1 MTCGIQ
7 KVSEGCRTLE
17 AKVTGSINVDINI
30 SISSTPSRAG
40 ALARMSGGRLPK
52 RIMSGNLDGAVRRGR
67 GEEEKKWT
75 DCLQSDVR
83 GFGIAG
89 D

>member
-17 AKVTGSINVDINI
+17 AKVTWSININI
-30 SISSTPSRAG
+30 SSIPSRAG
-40 ALARMSGGRLPK
+40 MLVRMSGGRLPK
-52 RIMSGNLDGAVRRGR
+52 QIMFGNLEGAARRGR
-67 GEEEKKWT
+67 GEEEKTWT
-75 DCLQSDVR
+75 DCVQNDVR
-83 GFGIAG
+83 GFGMAG